1 MRGAVFPFITRSP
14 DGVETRRPVG
24 LGQTQGMTVEGLHV
38 AQKSDADAADT
49 DSDDSEEIDVEDV
62 GNDFDSDNT
71 PVPARDMSA
80 RRRLEE
86 LLEARRAARELED
99 FDDYDI

>member
-1 MRGAVFPFITRSP
+1 MRGAIFPFITRSP
-14 DGVETRRPVG
+14 DGVESRRPEG
-24 LGQTQGMTVEGLHV
+24 FGQTQGMTAEGLDV
-38 AQKSDADAADT
+38 AQKGDADVTDT
-49 DSDDSEEIDVEDV
+49 DSDDSEEIDVEDL
-62 GNDFDSDNT
+62 GNDFESDNA